1 MTTKTI
7 MPDSVNPVR
16 DQMLIAELHSRWN
29 FATRREYPRQRE
41 TQAFKRK
48 YRRICSPVTLKR
60 VIKEAE
66 ALW

>member
-1 MTTKTI
+1 MTTKPI
-7 MPDSVNPVR
+7 RPDSFNPTR

-29 FATRREYPRQRE
+29 FARRREYPRERE

-48 YRRICSPVTLKR
+48 YRGICSPVTLKR

-66 ALW
+66 AVW